1 MRMSSET
8 KSISRRVWGGKNK
21 HPHDVNETAFKT
33 NVMSRV
39 KELNLNEFSEVS
51 FSAINL

>member
-21 HPHDVNETAFKT
+21 HPHVNETAFKT